1 MLDVAVFAEHSDSN
15 KPMTAQSGAFA
26 GWNPRVFNRTEVAP
40 VSAAIRLEPETGT
53 VVLRRGFYHLQAVSM
68 VSYFDPKLGGVPVV
82 NPALG
87 GYCRLR
93 DAARPGC
100 ASPELCGNEDA
111 VAIGTMSTANLLP
124 SFIDA
129 YLRVDAAEA
138 RLVLE
143 HQVGAEVENV
153 LLQLYVV
160 NSTWHVMA
168 RLSITRLDES
178 GASCRPVEPVAAR
191 ITEQL
196 APLSAPGSRV
206 SAVNRLF
213 GAALGEYLDLRS
225 GAAYDQL
232 YAWYMG
238 IEPRFRPRSA
248 DCDPWPAADEPE
260 VRALLERGRIR
271 FGYVAG
277 APYVYTEGT
286 ALTGFDHNL
295 GTALAGIIT
304 QHYRPDGPVLDVEWK
319 ELPLP
324 EGDEQAGKLA
334 SLCAGLANGDF
345 DLALSGQMMLPAD
358 YLPAGYTLEW
368 TAPTAYLFTGITY
381 NGRDRDRLDL
391 ARLAALRSTHLD
403 AFLSYAVA
411 ESQRLGLELR
421 FFAVTN
427 PGPSPGAAQAV
438 VAGINAAGGRA
449 VWDIGTVAQSNQVML
464 EGLDHFSV
472 GDSLATAAT
481 TLLEGFEGLYL
492 NIAANL
498 ESGQGEEGS
507 TKTYVGLWPLAAFTA
522 TFSPPLLVSSSDHH
536 EEIP

>member
-15 KPMTAQSGAFA
+15 KPMVAQSGSFA
-26 GWNPRVFNRTEVAP
+26 GWNARVFNRTEVAP
-40 VSAAIRLEPETGT
+40 VSAAIRLEPESGT

-68 VSYFDPKLGGVPVV
+68 VTYFDPKLGGVPVV
-82 NPALG
+82 SPAFG

-100 ASPELCGNEDA
+100 ESAERCGNEDA

-124 SFIDA
+124 SSIDT
-129 YLRVDAAEA
+129 YLRVDSPEA
-138 RLVLE
+138 QLVLE

-160 NSTWHVMA
+160 ESTWHVMA
-168 RLSITRLDES
+168 RLAITRLEES
-178 GASCRPVEPVAAR
+178 GASCRPVELVAAR

-196 APLSAPGSRV
+196 APLPAPGSRV
-206 SAVNRLF
+206 STVNRLF
-213 GAALGEYLDLRS
+213 GAALGEFLELRS

-238 IEPRFRPRSA
+238 IAPRFRPRSS
-248 DCDPWPAADEPE
+248 DCDPWPEADDPE
-260 VRALLERGRIR
+260 VQALLERGVLR

-277 APYVYTEGT
+277 APYVYAKGT
-286 ALTGFDHNL
+286 ALTGFDHDL
-295 GTALAGIIT
+295 GTALAGIIG
-304 QHYRPDGPVLDVEWK
+304 QHYRPAGPALEVEWK
-319 ELPLP
+319 PLPLP

-345 DLALSGQMMLPAD
+345 DLALSGQMMLPAE
-358 YLPAGYTLEW
+358 YLPAGYQIEW
-368 TAPTAYLFTGITY
+368 TAPTATLFTGITY
-381 NGRDRDRLDL
+381 NGRDRERLDL
-391 ARLAALRSTHLD
+391 AGLTALRSSTRE
-403 AFLSYAVA
+403 AFLSWAVS
-411 ESQRLGLELR
+411 ESQRLELELR
-421 FFAVTN
+421 IFAVTN
-427 PGPSPGAAQAV
+427 PGPSPGAAQAI

-481 TLLEGFEGLYL
+481 TLLPGFEGLYL

-498 ESGQGEEGS
+498 ESGTAGDGGAE
-507 TKTYVGLWPLAAFTA
+507 TYVGLWPLAAFTA
-522 TFSPPLLVSSSDHH
+522 RRNEPR
-536 EEIP
+536 

>member
-1 MLDVAVFAEHSDSN
+1 MRDLVHDVAVFAEHSDSN
-15 KPMTAQSGAFA
+15 KPMTAQPGSFA
-26 GWNPRVFNRTEVAP
+26 GWNARVFNRTEVAP

-82 NPALG
+82 SPALG

-100 ASPELCGNEDA
+100 ESAERCRNEDA
-111 VAIGTMSTANLLP
+111 VAIGTMSTANLLG
-124 SFIDA
+124 SSIDT
-129 YLRVDAAEA
+129 YLRVDAPEA

-143 HQVGAEVENV
+143 HQVGAAVENV

-160 NSTWHVMA
+160 ESTWHVMA
-168 RLSITRLDES
+168 RLSIARLPEG

-191 ITEQL
+191 LSEQL
-196 APLSAPGSRV
+196 APLAAPGSRV
-206 SAVNRLF
+206 SGVNRLF
-213 GAALGEYLDLRS
+213 GAALGEYLEWRA

-238 IEPRFRPRSA
+238 IAPRFRPESR
-248 DCDPWPAADEPE
+248 DCDHWPAADEPE
-260 VRALLERGRIR
+260 VQELLARGVLR

-277 APYVYTEGT
+277 APYVYGEGDER
-286 ALTGFDHNL
+286 TGFDHDL
-295 GTALAGIIT
+295 GLALAGIIG
-304 QHYRPDGPVLDVEWK
+304 QHYRPDGAALGVEWK

-345 DLALSGQMMLPAD
+345 DLALSGQMMLPAE
-358 YLPAGYTLEW
+358 YLPEGYTVEW
-368 TAPTAYLFTGITY
+368 TAPTANLFTGITY

-391 ARLAALRSTHLD
+391 RRLAALRSGTLE
-403 AFLSYAVA
+403 AFLSWSVA

-421 FFAVTN
+421 IFAVTN
-427 PGPSPGAAQAV
+427 PGPSPGAAQAI

-472 GDSLATAAT
+472 GDSLATGAT
-481 TLLEGFEGLYL
+481 TLLPGFEGLYL

-498 ESGQGEEGS
+498 ESGTAADGGAE
-507 TKTYVGLWPLAAFTA
+507 TYVGLWPLAGFTA
-522 TFSPPLLVSSSDHH
+522 RKDEGT
-536 EEIP
+536 